1 MKNKKHWF
9 FDLDG
14 TLARTGED
22 IRNAWVGALSALGR
36 DTSRFDEVFSIGPT
50 IEKITYALY
59 DDASPELVAQILEKF
74 RPLYDESGYPS
85 TEPYEGI
92 DGFLSALKKKGA
104 KIYIVTNKRHSP
116 TVKICAKFGWDLIFD
131 GVWSYDTF
139 DVKYPKPDL
148 MARLLKELGV
158 DPADAVMVGDTAG
171 DVDTGKR
178 NSMATVGVTYGYGSR
193 EELSQ
198 ADILCR
204 TTSELMA
211 LLSSR
216 ECAP

>member
-1 MKNKKHWF
+1 
-9 FDLDG
+9 
-14 TLARTGED
+14 
-22 IRNAWVGALSALGR
+22 
-36 DTSRFDEVFSIGPT
+36 
-50 IEKITYALY
+50 
-59 DDASPELVAQILEKF
+59 
-74 RPLYDESGYPS
+74 
-85 TEPYEGI
+85 
-92 DGFLSALKKKGA
+92 
-104 KIYIVTNKRHSP
+104 
-116 TVKICAKFGWDLIFD
+116 
-131 GVWSYDTF
+131 
-139 DVKYPKPDL
+139 

>member
-1 MKNKKHWF
+1 MNKKHWF

-22 IRNAWVGALSALGR
+22 IRIAWTGALKALGR

-59 DDASPELVAQILEKF
+59 DDASPELVEKILEKF
-74 RPLYDESGYPS
+74 KPLYDESGYPN

-92 DGFLSALKKKGA
+92 NEFLAALKANGS
-104 KIYIVTNKRHSP
+104 KIYIVTNKRHNP
-116 TVKICAKFGWDLIFD
+116 TVKICAKFGWDGIFD
-131 GVWSYDTF
+131 GIWSYDTF
-139 DVKYPKPDL
+139 EVKYSKPDL

-171 DVDTGKR
+171 DINTGVQ
-178 NSMATVGVTYGYGSR
+178 NSMATVGVAYGYGSR
-193 EELSQ
+193 EELAG
-198 ADILCR
+198 ADVLCE
-204 TTSELMA
+204 TVSELMSQ
-211 LLSSR
+211 L
-216 ECAP
+216 